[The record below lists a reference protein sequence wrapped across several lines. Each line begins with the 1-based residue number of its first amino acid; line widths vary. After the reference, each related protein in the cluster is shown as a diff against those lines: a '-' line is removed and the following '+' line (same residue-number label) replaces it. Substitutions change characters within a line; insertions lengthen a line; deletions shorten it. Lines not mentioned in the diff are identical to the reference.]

1 MIGGLCRRGG
11 SRAAV
16 GRLVRRGLAAF
27 ANPGVEA
34 SLCHGTSVLADRLLG
49 WVAIQVK
56 ADGIFEDGA
65 AIGGAQLPRAQHSAG
80 VRVAPVQCGGDQRG
94 QPGDQRSDLLWRL
107 RKGGRPTLLQQR
119 YGGARFAVGATGFA
133 VTVEGD
139 RGRGGQ
145 WIGRRRRL
153 YDSHGRGGHGL
164 SRYLQCSKGEPTS
177 SIGLMISRRV

>member
-1 MIGGLCRRGG
+1 MIRGLCRSGG
-11 SRAAV
+11 GRAATA

-27 ANPGVEA
+27 ASPGVEA

-65 AIGGAQLPRAQHSAG
+65 AIGGAQLPRAQHRSG
-80 VRVAPVQCGGDQRG
+80 IGMAPVQSGGNQRG
-94 QPGDQRSDLLWRL
+94 DPGDQRSDLLRRF
-107 RKGGRPTLLQQR
+107 RKGGGPALLQQR
-119 YGGARFAVGATGFA
+119 YGGARFTVGATGFA

-139 RGRGGQ
+139 WGRGGQ

-153 YDSHGRGGHGL
+153 FEGHGRGGRSFTTFAG
-164 SRYLQCSKGEPTS
+164 
-177 SIGLMISRRV
+177 